1 MINYARWTLHE
12 LEKNYKMCKGKE
24 KKTNNERENE
34 ITQYENLENSSNV
47 INTSLISLF
56 ILLLALQKLAL
67 FWALSKIQQI
77 CFKLKKSYKK

>member
-1 MINYARWTLHE
+1 
-12 LEKNYKMCKGKE
+12 MCKGKE